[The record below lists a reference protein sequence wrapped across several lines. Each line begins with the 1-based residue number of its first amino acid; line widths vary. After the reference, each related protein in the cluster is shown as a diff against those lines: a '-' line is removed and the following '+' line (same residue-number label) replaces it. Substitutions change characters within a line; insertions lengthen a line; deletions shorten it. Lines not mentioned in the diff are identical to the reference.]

1 MIKTL
6 NRFGEIDFNKNEAL
20 FTIPL
25 LRLST
30 EEVEIIEENY
40 RKKIKEIDYKDTFIY
55 ANHISSIR
63 DRLQLS
69 FDLTGSVDFHHL
81 HKLKF
86 KEVLPY
92 LQTAIEI
99 AKVDVNVLWEKN
111 NFVVDL
117 EEKRIKAILFEFES
131 FPIYKNDE
139 RLDGLKEIF
148 LLALTKVDRI
158 LGKPKRSDFI
168 EQTDRVIQ
176 FTEDILRAI
185 NIEDIERILSSYQRE
200 IEYEELRVE
209 QAEKEKRENS
219 KMAVFMTKFQKP
231 KKEVSPEETIK
242 NELHK
247 KFEGKTSNK
256 VVENK
261 SFIDKITSP
270 KGMLVTIGVL
280 FVGIAVYVIGD
291 FGNEESAKAKEEKNF
306 STQIKQ
312 KEQVLEA
319 YRLYIEGSEE
329 SIETAYARLDNVGY
343 NNLSKKDKSVL
354 IDWYLEQDQYTKAIA
369 TDRNSSYKIGD
380 KLSSE
385 EEGLEKLEEIA
396 SSIEENEV
404 LTFDIALMKNQYQIM
419 IENSKIKFNDRRAKK
434 IVEAYVMT
442 NQIEEMKDFVASYKE
457 SDEKSYDNLYKYSDR
472 LTEKYVEKRELTE
485 EIKLLSE
492 EIEKTK
498 SAHDAE
504 KDKEKKD
511 ALNKTH
517 EEQKK
522 QLDTLKE
529 KINAIN
535 ESIQN
540 D

>member
-247 KFEGKTSNK
+247 KFE
-256 VVENK
+256 
-261 SFIDKITSP
+261 D
-270 KGMLVTIGVL
+270 
-280 FVGIAVYVIGD
+280 
-291 FGNEESAKAKEEKNF
+291 
-306 STQIKQ
+306 
-312 KEQVLEA
+312 
-319 YRLYIEGSEE
+319 R
-329 SIETAYARLDNVGY
+329 
-343 NNLSKKDKSVL
+343 KSV
-354 IDWYLEQDQYTKAIA
+354 
-369 TDRNSSYKIGD
+369 
-380 KLSSE
+380 
-385 EEGLEKLEEIA
+385 
-396 SSIEENEV
+396 V
-404 LTFDIALMKNQYQIM
+404 
-419 IENSKIKFNDRRAKK
+419 
-434 IVEAYVMT
+434 
-442 NQIEEMKDFVASYKE
+442 
-457 SDEKSYDNLYKYSDR
+457 
-472 LTEKYVEKRELTE
+472 
-485 EIKLLSE
+485 
-492 EIEKTK
+492 
-498 SAHDAE
+498 
-504 KDKEKKD
+504 
-511 ALNKTH
+511 
-517 EEQKK
+517 
-522 QLDTLKE
+522 
-529 KINAIN
+529 
-535 ESIQN
+535 
-540 D
+540 